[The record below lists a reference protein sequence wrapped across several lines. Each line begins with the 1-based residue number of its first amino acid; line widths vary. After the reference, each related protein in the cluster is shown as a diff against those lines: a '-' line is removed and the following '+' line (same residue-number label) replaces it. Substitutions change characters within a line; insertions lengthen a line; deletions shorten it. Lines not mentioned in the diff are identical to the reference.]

1 MTLLVGDLRAAV
13 ATLTRLPVGAVVD
26 GRAGAAAFPLVGL
39 GIGLVAA
46 VPVAL
51 LGPTEPTLAAI
62 MAVALAA
69 LASGAL
75 HLDALADTADAL
87 MAPDPARAEVARR
100 DPRLG
105 SGGAVALILVI
116 GADVAAIA
124 SLAGGATPALAAAAV
139 VVAATVARAMPVVLV
154 VPWAGRPARGAEPAE
169 IGDAPGVPRA
179 STGDWFV
186 AQVRRRDAVVALI
199 LALLPTAAAALLAG
213 PTVVVG
219 AAVGAGLGVA
229 AGLAIR
235 ALRGRWDGDALGAS
249 IELTALAILVA
260 TAVAHG

>member
-1 MTLLVGDLRAAV
+1 MTLLVADVRAAV

-46 VPVAL
+46 VPVVL
-51 LGPTEPTLAAI
+51 LDATEPTLAAI
-62 MAVALAA
+62 AAVALWA

-87 MAPDPARAEVARR
+87 MAPDPARAETARR
-100 DPRLG
+100 DPRVG
-105 SGGAVALILVI
+105 SGGVVALVLVM

-124 SLAGGATPALAAAAV
+124 SLAGGARPALAGAAV

-154 VPWAGRPARGAEPAE
+154 APWTSRPAAGADEGEPDGATE
-169 IGDAPGVPRA
+169 HRRPGA
-179 STGDWFV
+179 GDWFV
-186 AQVRRRDAVVALI
+186 AQVRRSDALI
-199 LALLPTAAAALLAG
+199 ALVLALLVTAVASALVG
-213 PTVVVG
+213 PGITIG
-219 AAVGAGLGVA
+219 TAVGAGLGLS

-235 ALRGRWDGDALGAS
+235 SLRGRWDGDALGATL
-249 IELTALAILVA
+249 ELTALAILVA